1 MNVCLQVDNMTDKN
15 QNSLEFY
22 ALKDGKTAL
31 MWAAMNGHANIVRL
45 LLDNGADVSLRDKVC
60 FPYTKII
67 ICSIWYILFRKVNYD
82 DDDDDDWGDD
92 IVMMVMILM
101 MIIIVVLFMFKNTQQ
116 YFFINFESLHLKK
129 ISLYLIY
136 EG

>member
-15 QNSLEFY
+15 QNNLQFY

-82 DDDDDDWGDD
+82 DDDDDWGDD